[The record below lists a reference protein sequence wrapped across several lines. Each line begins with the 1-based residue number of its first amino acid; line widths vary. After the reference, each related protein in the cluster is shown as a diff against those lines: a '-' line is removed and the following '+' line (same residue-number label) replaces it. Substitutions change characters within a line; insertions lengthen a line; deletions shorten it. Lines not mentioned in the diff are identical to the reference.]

1 MRLTF
6 MASAVA
12 AVSLTGVGLVPATA
26 AAQPGGV
33 TAACSID
40 PNTPKELAVMSLT
53 FQRAKSAQNPEER
66 KKILMGV
73 MKELD
78 TKPERFAKNLAGFN
92 YTLSQALVMWA
103 MEPGIGHA
111 PARSVLGFVSNPAE
125 PYDIVDGLD
134 AAFKGIV
141 AAAPACADD
150 VKAMRQNEVWLAN
163 TQAALSASN
172 GGNLDSAEFYAKR
185 SMKLSGESPYPHYVL
200 ANTANARGDKKT
212 AILHWGHVV
221 QRAGTDTSYRDLRN
235 SSMYYT
241 AMSQLELASGAQ
253 GADQVAMAK
262 EAAGS
267 FKALLEVNPDS
278 PDAANLYNGWADA
291 LTMAKDTASIPQVY
305 AGLLAAPDKATDISL
320 TMAGVIA
327 TRSNKADDA
336 LKLFEAAVQKNPN
349 NRDGLRN
356 LAATYYGKD
365 KFQEMFAPS
374 RKLVDIDPNNYDGW
388 MMFAYAA
395 QGLGKAAKLPAEK
408 KAWTDT
414 LVKYNTIAEALPV
427 KVDVAGFS
435 RGSQNATLTLS
446 LEQIATTGTY
456 SVTAEFLDAAGNV
469 VASAT
474 ESTGA
479 LKKGERK
486 EIVLKA
492 DGDKIYGYRYKPIK

>member
-1 MRLTF
+1 
-6 MASAVA
+6 
-12 AVSLTGVGLVPATA
+12 
-26 AAQPGGV
+26 
-33 TAACSID
+33 
-40 PNTPKELAVMSLT
+40 
-53 FQRAKSAQNPEER
+53 
-66 KKILMGV
+66 
-73 MKELD
+73 
-78 TKPERFAKNLAGFN
+78 
-92 YTLSQALVMWA
+92 
-103 MEPGIGHA
+103 
-111 PARSVLGFVSNPAE
+111 
-125 PYDIVDGLD
+125 
-134 AAFKGIV
+134 
-141 AAAPACADD
+141 
-150 VKAMRQNEVWLAN
+150 
-163 TQAALSASN
+163 
-172 GGNLDSAEFYAKR
+172 
-185 SMKLSGESPYPHYVL
+185 
-200 ANTANARGDKKT
+200 
-212 AILHWGHVV
+212 
-221 QRAGTDTSYRDLRN
+221 
-235 SSMYYT
+235 
-241 AMSQLELASGAQ
+241 
-253 GADQVAMAK
+253 
-262 EAAGS
+262 
-267 FKALLEVNPDS
+267 
-278 PDAANLYNGWADA
+278 
-291 LTMAKDTASIPQVY
+291 
-305 AGLLAAPDKATDISL
+305 
-320 TMAGVIA
+320 VIA

-414 LVKYNTIAEALPV
+414 LVKYNTIAEGLPV

-435 RGSQNATLTLS
+435 RGSQNAKLTLS
-446 LEQIATTGTY
+446 LEQIAATGTY